1 MNNFFR
7 ILLIVLVL
15 VYILNPYDILP
26 DFLPFAGWLDDT
38 ALMALLLY
46 YLRTGRSIWVLFRRT
61 RPSFQQDE
69 ASDGGRENS
78 KTSDAEESK
87 SPHDILGVSK
97 NAGPEEI
104 RAAYRKAVQ
113 AYHPDH
119 VAHLGPELRD
129 LAQKKFVEI
138 QKAYE
143 TLRGKAAS

>member
-1 MNNFFR
+1 MSKFFR

-15 VYILNPYDILP
+15 IYIFNPYDILP

-38 ALMALLLY
+38 ALLALLLY
-46 YLRTGRSIWVLFRRT
+46 YLRTGRSIFSFFRRA
-61 RPSFQQDE
+61 RPAFQQTT
-69 ASDGGRENS
+69 SRVDGHENG
-78 KTSDAEESK
+78 KTSDAGKSK
-87 SPHDILGVSK
+87 SPHDILGVEKGASQ
-97 NAGPEEI
+97 EEI

-119 VAHLGPELRD
+119 VAHLGPELRE

-143 TLRGKAAS
+143 ILRKEDPS